1 MQHQQ
6 QQALAEK
13 FLKAIEDERER
24 EEEEEY
30 QQQLRNLWNRY
41 QVEEGN
47 MEKELFDNDI
57 SGNYPLT
64 SDDVNRER
72 NRQVSNLKGK
82 RGNVAEVK
90 AHLK

>member
-13 FLKAIEDERER
+13 FLRAIEDERER

-47 MEKELFDNDI
+47 MEKELFDNEI
-57 SGNYPLT
+57 RESSPLT
-64 SDDVNRER
+64 SDDVNREQR
-72 NRQVSNLKGK
+72 NRQVKQTRKDEIIHVHDLIFK
-82 RGNVAEVK
+82 
-90 AHLK
+90 

>member
-13 FLKAIEDERER
+13 FLRAIEDEREQ

-57 SGNYPLT
+57 GENYPL
-64 SDDVNRER
+64 SNDDVNREH
-72 NRQVSNLKGK
+72 NRQVNLSMKMK
-82 RGNVAEVK
+82 VCC
-90 AHLK
+90 